1 MRRPGRV
8 EDAELSRL
16 VSCSAIAQ
24 KMGKVELWVFN
35 GAGNPS
41 KQESEPI
48 RATRE
53 PITLFRLWLTVHFET
68 AHGVRETQYACG
80 EHSVGKSST
89 V

>member
-35 GAGNPS
+35 GAGKPYNAQKARIGS
-41 KQESEPI
+41 DSESNL
-48 RATRE
+48 RAYNVV
-53 PITLFRLWLTVHFET
+53 LAF
-68 AHGVRETQYACG
+68 G
-80 EHSVGKSST
+80 
-89 V
+89 

>member
-53 PITLFRLWLTVHFET
+53 PITLFWLWLTVHFET
-68 AHGVRETQYACG
+68 AHGVRGT
-80 EHSVGKSST
+80 
-89 V
+89 